1 MAIHIEFGQWG
12 TTQSETPALTGPAIL
27 LLPDRARGARYEALP
42 GMYQVV
48 YTNETQL
55 SESIAWF
62 REHSSRNSPPVG
74 EVNFV
79 LQKGRDK
86 TGGPMGGGGRSSE
99 EEFRQQEGCDICSP
113 DERADG
119 VADDYQMGLEFL
131 DAFKPDYLTLG
142 NHDDRIWM
150 HSTSCTD
157 GMLREHCANLAN
169 IAEGEFRKR
178 KIKWVPYHV
187 SKYLQLPEGGPK
199 LIHGFK
205 SSVNSAKAHHDGW
218 GSCLHGHV
226 HSPGTY
232 VARHIDGGMSCS
244 VGCLADIDQMTYADR
259 YQAKHGWR
267 QGFLF
272 GLINE
277 KTGAWQAWHAT
288 NENGVWISPHG
299 IL

>member
-1 MAIHIEFGQWG
+1 MSYKKFLVAADNHGSLVCEKAKKKILEFAKTWKPNYKVHLGDLWDFG
-12 TTQSETPALTGPAIL
+12 CL
-27 LLPDRARGARYEALP
+27 R
-42 GMYQVV
+42 
-48 YTNETQL
+48 
-55 SESIAWF
+55 
-62 REHSSRNSPPVG
+62 RNA
-74 EVNFV
+74 
-79 LQKGRDK
+79 
-86 TGGPMGGGGRSSE
+86 
-99 EEFRQQEGCDICSP
+99 SP

-119 VADDYQMGLEFL
+119 ISDDYQMGLEFL
-131 DAFKPDYLTLG
+131 DAFKPGYLTLG

-157 GMLREHCANLAN
+157 GMLREHCSNLAK
-169 IAEGEFRKR
+169 IAEEEFRKR

-226 HSPGTY
+226 HAPGTY

-277 KTGAWQAWHAT
+277 KTGSWQAWHAT

-299 IL
+299 VL